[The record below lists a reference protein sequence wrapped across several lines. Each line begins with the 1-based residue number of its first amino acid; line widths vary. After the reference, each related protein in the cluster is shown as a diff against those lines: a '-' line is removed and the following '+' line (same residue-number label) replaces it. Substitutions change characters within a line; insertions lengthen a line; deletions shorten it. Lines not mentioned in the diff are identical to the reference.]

1 MTPDAALADAAAAPS
16 TIVDVAPQ
24 ALERI
29 LEIRSGEDDPA
40 SLGLRIEVTGVHG
53 VEYAYDLSF
62 ESLDEAAADDVTY
75 LVGDLTLV
83 IPADSVEPLRGST
96 LDVPSNPSQ
105 GGLVIR
111 NPNRP
116 DPLAGIGEL
125 ELTGDVAEKIA
136 TLLEKRINPALAAHG
151 GFASLV
157 GVDASTAY
165 VTMGGG
171 CQGCAMSA
179 ATLTEGIRASILEA
193 IPEITD
199 VVDATNHALG
209 ENPFY
214 R

>member
-1 MTPDAALADAAAAPS
+1 MTPDAGLADASVRPA
-16 TIVDVAPQ
+16 TILDITPR
-24 ALERI
+24 ALERV
-29 LEIRSGEDDPA
+29 LEIRAGEDEPG

-62 ESLDEAAADDVTY
+62 EALAEADADDVIY
-75 LVGDLTLV
+75 EVDDLSV
-83 IPADSVEPLRGST
+83 IIPAASVEQLQGST

-116 DPLAGIGEL
+116 DPLAGVGEL

-151 GFASLV
+151 GFATLV
-157 GVDASTAY
+157 GVDGSTAY

>member
-1 MTPDAALADAAAAPS
+1 MTPEAGIADPAVLPT
-16 TIVDVAPQ
+16 TIVAVTPR

-29 LEIRSGEDDPA
+29 LEIRAGEDDGEA
-40 SLGLRIEVTGVHG
+40 LGLRIEVTGTHG

-62 ESLDEAAADDVTY
+62 EELTAVDADDVVTTAGKLSLIVPAASVDL
-75 LVGDLTLV
+75 LV
-83 IPADSVEPLRGST
+83 GST
-96 LDVPSNPSQ
+96 LDLPSNPSQ

-116 DPLAGIGEL
+116 DPLADAGDL
-125 ELTGDVAEKIA
+125 ELTGDLPEKIN
-136 TLLEKRINPALAAHG
+136 TLLEKRINPALASHG

-157 GVDASTAY
+157 GVDGSIAY
-165 VTMGGG
+165 ITMGGG

-179 ATLTEGIRASILEA
+179 ATLSAGIKASILEA

-199 VVDATNHALG
+199 VIDATNHALG